1 MISKQ
6 FCRNSFSR
14 HQSVLEKRRDENGTG
29 AGRTPVASAR
39 PGFRRHFRKRFTL
52 LELLICVALIAILV
66 SLLLPALTKVRQ
78 KARSITCVGN
88 LKTMNQFVSLYSLD
102 HSDIIPVSGLDVE
115 NYIGALQKGLYLRT
129 SGKYVSMC
137 PESDLSI
144 ADKSPGKTAF
154 IRNYSYG
161 INYLGSWRHSD
172 LGGSIK
178 QVVSENDGDS
188 VLNFKRLRFP
198 SRFVLLLDTKRKN
211 LLNNGPKAVFFG
223 GDVGTWG
230 ANPWIIHTAN
240 TVAAAY
246 GDGHAQMTSV
256 IQLKEQVNKSVKCAF
271 WNSDPL

>member
-1 MISKQ
+1 
-6 FCRNSFSR
+6 
-14 HQSVLEKRRDENGTG
+14 
-29 AGRTPVASAR
+29 
-39 PGFRRHFRKRFTL
+39 
-52 LELLICVALIAILV
+52 
-66 SLLLPALTKVRQ
+66 
-78 KARSITCVGN
+78 
-88 LKTMNQFVSLYSLD
+88 MNQFVSLYSLD

-172 LGGSIK
+172 LSGSIK